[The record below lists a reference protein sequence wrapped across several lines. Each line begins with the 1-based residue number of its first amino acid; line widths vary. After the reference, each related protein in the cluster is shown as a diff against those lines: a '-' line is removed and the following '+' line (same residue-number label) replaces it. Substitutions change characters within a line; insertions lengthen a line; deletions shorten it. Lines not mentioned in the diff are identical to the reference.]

1 MDFYYTY
8 HAIIYDL
15 FCLETVLQHLVSK
28 GIPYPDH
35 GEEAVQEV
43 VISWILKYMVY
54 V

>member
-15 FCLETVLQHLVSK
+15 FCLETSLQHLGSK
-28 GIPYPDH
+28 GIYYPDL

-43 VISWILKYMVY
+43 IVGWIVKYMVY
-54 V
+54 C